1 MKYKNREDQIT
12 TNAPISAKKS
22 NKNILAIIKHPRMN
36 ELELACS
43 LTPCRQLFRETGVS
57 RHHGGSLK
65 SIEHHSI
72 IITRGLREALNWA
85 PIQPIG

>member
-22 NKNILAIIKHPRMN
+22 NKNILDIIKHPRMN
-36 ELELACS
+36 ELACS

-57 RHHGGSLK
+57 RHHGASLK
-65 SIEHHSI
+65 SIEHHSTI
-72 IITRGLREALNWA
+72 ISIGLREALNWA
-85 PIQPIG
+85 PIRPIG